1 MKNYGRII
9 IFSIIFGRRYIVAMK
24 ETIGKKFPQL
34 ANFLVL
40 FMIALDAFII
50 FTFSKLGLENSSVA
64 VAIILGTFV
73 KVLLFII
80 TETKYGGE

>member
-1 MKNYGRII
+1 MVGLL
-9 IFSIIFGRRYIVAMK
+9 FLTLSLVGVVIVAMK

-40 FMIALDAFII
+40 FMVALDGAII

-80 TETKYGGE
+80 TEAKYGGE